1 MLEPWRMDF
10 TYTPEQERF
19 RADIRGWLAENLTDD
34 LRSEDPTDERVA
46 PDRETFERRR
56 AWQRKMYAAGWV
68 GISWPREYGGRGATL
83 MEQVIYDEECFRARA
98 PVLPGYSGI
107 GMAGPTIIEWGTEVQ
122 KRRFLPRILAGD
134 DIWCQGYSEPGAG
147 SDLASLSTRAEDRG
161 DHFVVNGQKVWT
173 SGAQFADWIYLLVRT
188 DPAAPKHRG
197 ISYLLVDMRTPGIT
211 VRPLVLLNGH
221 RHFNEVFFVDVP
233 VPKTNLIGRQNEGWK
248 PAMTTL
254 MYERKGGGGRGHE
267 EQLARLQGLART
279 VSLDGRPA
287 WEHPV
292 IRQRFAQLVIEA
304 QCQRY
309 TRLRNLTRQL
319 RGEPPGPEGSIL
331 KLFGSELG
339 VRIADFAGELLGP
352 HALLNRASE
361 QVPDGPRWD
370 YPSRASRSRRRGERI
385 SSNAKGVTGV
395 TDDERVRQAEAL
407 IAKMKASRGYM
418 YSEWEFAA
426 RQDPEFVERYNQLY
440 ESSLGEGRHVS
451 AKVREFVAI
460 ALLCFRGGE

>member
-1 MLEPWRMDF
+1 MDF
-10 TYTPEQERF
+10 TYTPEQDRF
-19 RADIRGWLAENLTDD
+19 RAEIRRWLAENLTDD
-34 LRSEDPTDERVA
+34 LRIEDPTDERVA

-56 AWQRKMYAAGWV
+56 QWQRRMYAAGWV
-68 GISWPREYGGRGATL
+68 GISWPKPYGGRGATL

-107 GMAGPTIIEWGTEVQ
+107 GMAGPPILEWGTEEQ
-122 KRRFLPRILAGD
+122 KHTSLPRILGAD

-147 SDLASLSTRAEDRG
+147 SDLAGLSTRAEDRG

-197 ISYLLVDMRTPGIT
+197 ISYLLVNMRTPGIT

-233 VPKTNLIGRQNEGWK
+233 VPKANLIGKQNEGWK

-267 EQLARLQGLART
+267 GQIARLGTLARQLM
-279 VSLDGRPA
+279 VDGAPA
-287 WEHPV
+287 WDNALV
-292 IRQRFAQLVIEA
+292 RQRYAQLVIEA
-304 QCQRY
+304 AAFKY

-339 VRIADFAGELLGP
+339 VRIGDFTGELLGP
-352 HALLNRASE
+352 RVLVNQPSAD
-361 QVPDGPRWD
+361 VPDAPRWFNRVVSARQ
-370 YPSRASRSRRRGERI
+370 YTIAGGTSESQRNIIGER
-385 SSNAKGVTGV
+385 V
-395 TDDERVRQAEAL
+395 
-407 IAKMKASRGYM
+407 
-418 YSEWEFAA
+418 
-426 RQDPEFVERYNQLY
+426 
-440 ESSLGEGRHVS
+440 LGLP
-451 AKVREFVAI
+451 KD
-460 ALLCFRGGE
+460 